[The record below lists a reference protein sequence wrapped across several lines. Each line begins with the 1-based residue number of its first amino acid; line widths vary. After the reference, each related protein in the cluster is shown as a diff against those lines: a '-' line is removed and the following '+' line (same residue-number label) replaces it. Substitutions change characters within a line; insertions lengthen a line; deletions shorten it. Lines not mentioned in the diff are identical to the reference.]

1 MNILRVVTL
10 FSGYDSQ
17 CMSLD
22 RLHQNFPKFD
32 YELIAWSEIDN
43 YAIQAHD
50 AVYPQWKD
58 RNLGDVCKIEW
69 DKVDDFDLL
78 TYSSPCFTG
87 DALVLTINGYKKISD
102 VTIDDVVITHLNDYK
117 NVIKPMVRK
126 YKGDMFCI
134 NSMCSLDIN
143 CTPEHPFYVREMF
156 RKGHHSTR
164 CFKEPVFKFAKD
176 LSKKDYLGIA
186 IDTRSELPK
195 WNGIEDN
202 RWGHHKNKNKLS
214 SLFEN
219 KSFWYLMGR
228 YIGDGWKKK
237 GNCGNGIIICSC
249 DKKIDS
255 LLNSIKDCGFS
266 YNIQSER
273 TVNKVQISS
282 NELFKFVERYGYY
295 AYGKRIDGETIGLP
309 KNILK
314 YFIKGYIE
322 SDGCCINGL
331 YKITSTSKELV
342 YGIGQCV
349 SKVYNVPFK
358 IYFTKR
364 KPTCKI
370 EGRIVNQRDT
380 WQICWKIEK
389 CKQDKAFFEN
399 GYIWFPIRN
408 IRKYYSE
415 CIVYNMEVE
424 DNHTYTANGVIVH
437 NCQDFS
443 AAGNQKGGVKGS
455 GTRSSLL
462 WECERA
468 IESKRPKYLLME
480 NVAALVSQKF
490 IKLFNKWQHTLES
503 YGYTNYA
510 KVLNAKD
517 YGVPQ
522 NRERIFMVS
531 VRNDINQKFY
541 FPQPFKLE
549 KRLKDILEYRV
560 DDKYYLS
567 EKCIKGFE
575 QHNENHIAK
584 GTGFLFKPK
593 TGEDVACCVRS
604 NSALSATDNTIIEP
618 TIAAMRGRNPENP
631 SDRSKGTHCEQRLE
645 VEENISNT
653 LTSVQK
659 DNLLV
664 EPKVEQIGNIVDDTN
679 IGFKNPQR
687 GRIYATEG
695 LSPAICTF
703 QGGNLEPKI
712 LQRPRGY
719 NKGGEHDLCPTIGC
733 NSFQENN
740 TLLIPQTDEEPFVGV
755 SVHPISHKLEFRGEK
770 SIKKEVAPTLRATDF
785 KAPVCLWNN
794 FRIRK
799 LTPTECFRLMDVNED
814 YIDKLLNS
822 GISNSQLYKLA
833 GNSIVVSCL
842 YHIFRKLFIETEN
855 DNKQLELF

>member
-1 MNILRVVTL
+1 MDKLKVVTL

-17 CMSLD
+17 CLSLD
-22 RLHQNFPKFD
+22 RLHENYPQFD
-32 YELIAWSEIDN
+32 YELIAWSEIDS
-43 YAIQAHD
+43 YAIQAHN
-50 AVYPQWKD
+50 VIYPQYKD
-58 RNLGDVCKIEW
+58 RNYGDISKINW

-408 IRKYYSE
+408 INKYYSE

-443 AAGNQKGGVKGS
+443 AAGLQKGGIKGS

-490 IKLFNKWQHTLES
+490 IKLFNKWQHTLEG

-510 KVLNAKD
+510 QVLNAKD

-531 VRNDINQKFY
+531 VRNDFNQKFY
-541 FPQPFKLE
+541 FPEPFKLE
-549 KRLKDILEYRV
+549 KRLKDILEDKV
-560 DDKYYLS
+560 DEKYYIS
-567 EKCIKGFE
+567 ETRLNGLIKS
-575 QHNENHIAK
+575 NEKNQKEEMDFGSSQKQKKI
-584 GTGFLFKPK
+584 FQ
-593 TGEDVACCVRS
+593 
-604 NSALSATDNTIIEP
+604 
-618 TIAAMRGRNPENP
+618 
-631 SDRSKGTHCEQRLE
+631 QR
-645 VEENISNT
+645 
-653 LTSVQK
+653 
-659 DNLLV
+659 
-664 EPKVEQIGNIVDDTN
+664 
-679 IGFKNPQR
+679 
-687 GRIYATEG
+687 
-695 LSPAICTF
+695 
-703 QGGNLEPKI
+703 
-712 LQRPRGY
+712 
-719 NKGGEHDLCPTIGC
+719 
-733 NSFQENN
+733 
-740 TLLIPQTDEEPFVGV
+740 
-755 SVHPISHKLEFRGEK
+755 
-770 SIKKEVAPTLRATDF
+770 
-785 KAPVCLWNN
+785 
-794 FRIRK
+794 
-799 LTPTECFRLMDVNED
+799 
-814 YIDKLLNS
+814 
-822 GISNSQLYKLA
+822 
-833 GNSIVVSCL
+833 
-842 YHIFRKLFIETEN
+842 
-855 DNKQLELF
+855 

>member
-1 MNILRVVTL
+1 
-10 FSGYDSQ
+10 
-17 CMSLD
+17 
-22 RLHQNFPKFD
+22 
-32 YELIAWSEIDN
+32 
-43 YAIQAHD
+43 
-50 AVYPQWKD
+50 
-58 RNLGDVCKIEW
+58 
-69 DKVDDFDLL
+69 VDDFDLL

-408 IRKYYSE
+408 INKYYSE

-443 AAGNQKGGVKGS
+443 AAGLQKGGIKGS

-490 IKLFNKWQHTLES
+490 IKLFNKWQHTLEG
-503 YGYTNYA
+503 YGYINYA
-510 KVLNAKD
+510 KVLNAKE

-531 VRNDINQKFY
+531 VRDDLNQKFY

-549 KRLKDILEYRV
+549 KRLKDILEDKV
-560 DDKYYLS
+560 DEKYYLS
-567 EKCIKGFE
+567 ENQINSFQKENEKQGKQGNGF
-575 QHNENHIAK
+575 AW
-584 GTGFLFKPK
+584 KPK
-593 TGEDVACCVRS
+593 TKEDIAYACTS
-604 NSALSATDNTIIEP
+604 HGFGKTDNTIIEP
-618 TIAAMRGRNPENP
+618 TILRKQRTEEQKKRRSELHDKGIGFNEGCYLAP
-631 SDRSKGTHCEQRLE
+631 SDDGL
-645 VEENISNT
+645 SNT

-664 EPKVEQIGNIVDDTN
+664 EPKVEQIGNIVDGTN

-687 GRIYATEG
+687 GRIYGTEG
-695 LSPAICTF
+695 LSPAIYTF

-712 LQRPRGY
+712 VQWQRGY
-719 NKGGEHDLCPTIGC
+719 NKGGEPLNRYEGD
-733 NSFQENN
+733 
-740 TLLIPQTDEEPFVGV
+740 
-755 SVHPISHKLEFRGEK
+755 
-770 SIKKEVAPTLRATDF
+770 
-785 KAPVCLWNN
+785 

-799 LTPTECFRLMDVNED
+799 LTPKECFRLMDVPEK
-814 YIDKLLNS
+814 YIDKLMNS

-855 DNKQLELF
+855 DSKQLELF

>member
-22 RLHQNFPKFD
+22 RLHHNFPQFD

-58 RNLGDVCKIEW
+58 RNLGDVCKIDW
-69 DKVDDFDLL
+69 CGVHDFDLL
-78 TYSSPCFTG
+78 TYSSPCFIG
-87 DALVLTINGYKKISD
+87 DTLVLTINGYKNISD
-102 VTIDDVVITHLNDYK
+102 ITNNDIVITHLNEYK
-117 NVIKPMVRK
+117 NVAKPMKRE
-126 YKGDMFCI
+126 YRGDMFCI
-134 NSMCSLDIN
+134 NSMCSININ

-408 IRKYYSE
+408 INKYYSE

-443 AAGNQKGGVKGS
+443 AAGLQKGGVKGS

-468 IESKRPKYLLME
+468 IEEKRPKYLLME

-490 IKLFNKWQHTLES
+490 IKLFNKWQHTLEG

-510 KVLNAKD
+510 QVLNAKD

-531 VRNDINQKFY
+531 VRNDIKQKFY

-593 TGEDVACCVRS
+593 TGEDVGCCVRS
-604 NSALSATDNTIIEP
+604 NSALAPTDNTIIEP

-631 SDRSKGTHCEQRLE
+631 SDRSKGTYCEQRLE
-645 VEENISNT
+645 VGENISNT

-679 IGFKNPQR
+679 ISFKNPQR
-687 GRIYATEG
+687 GRIYGTEG

-712 LQRPRGY
+712 VQRQRGY
-719 NKGGEHDLCPTIGC
+719 NKGGEHDLYPTIGC
-733 NSFQENN
+733 NSFQEKNMLN
-740 TLLIPQTDEEPFVGV
+740 SG
-755 SVHPISHKLEFRGEK
+755 
-770 SIKKEVAPTLRATDF
+770 
-785 KAPVCLWNN
+785 

-799 LTPTECFRLMDVNED
+799 LTPTECFRLMDVSD
-814 YIDKLLNS
+814 YDIDKLLKS

-855 DNKQLELF
+855 DSKQLELFQ